1 MDHLIAPEDRTRTA
15 SKRII
20 GSLNGEEHGPLVI
33 LMAGMHG
40 NELAGVTAVENVLRK
55 IEQSAA
61 PFCGKILA
69 IRANLA
75 ALEKNVRY
83 IDEDMNR
90 IWFPSI
96 IEQIRSTSEHAL
108 ESSERL
114 EIKRLLHILDQLEN
128 QTSHPTILADI
139 HTFSAEGSMFT
150 LPNRSPDEIEL
161 LSKIYAPMVLG
172 IGESLRGTALKYY
185 HGRGLLS
192 FGLEGGQHKN
202 SLTEDNITAL
212 LMVLLQ
218 SAGCIAGNDYPE
230 IEDCRAHLRQ
240 QTQQLPV
247 KTELVYQHIIEEGD
261 DFQMRPD
268 YRNFQPIKEG
278 EWLASDQDGK
288 IVAQCDGY
296 ILMPLYQSQGNDG
309 FFIIKE
315 EEN

>member
-1 MDHLIAPEDRTRTA
+1 MDHLIAPEERAKTA

-20 GSLNGEEHGPLVI
+20 GSLNGAQDGPLLI
-33 LMAGMHG
+33 LIAGLHG
-40 NELAGVTAVENVLRK
+40 NESAGVAAVENVLAK
-55 IEQSAA
+55 IEQTSA
-61 PFCGKILA
+61 PFSGKIFA
-69 IRANLA
+69 IRANLS
-75 ALEKNVRY
+75 ALKKNVRY

-96 IEQIRSTSEHAL
+96 IDEIRSTPEHAI

-114 EIKRLLHILDQLEN
+114 EIKQLLHILDQLKNE
-128 QTSHPTILADI
+128 TPYPTILADV

-150 LPNRSPDEIEL
+150 LPNVSQDEIEL

-172 IGESLRGTALKYY
+172 IGESLRGTLLKYY
-185 HGRGLLS
+185 HRKGLLS

-202 SLTEDNITAL
+202 NLTEQNITAL

-218 SAGCIAGNDYPE
+218 AAGCIDSDDYPE
-230 IEDCRAHLRQ
+230 MDDYRAHLKQ
-240 QTQQLPV
+240 QTHRLPV

-268 YRNFQPIKEG
+268 YHNFQRIKEG
-278 EWLASDQDGK
+278 EWLASDQNGK

-315 EEN
+315 Q